1 MDKKKKIENNKNVN
15 NSLILNIYLGSY
27 EGILYVFFINIIT
40 KNIENKFSF
49 STSQNAIR
57 TIYHHNKIL
66 FVSGTDE
73 VIHIYDIY
81 NKKSEGDLVTYSGTI
96 NDIKIC
102 KNYLIAGG
110 DESTIG
116 LWRMSDFNNII
127 NMKGHKS
134 SINSIDIQENGAF
147 CVSCGRDKN
156 IIIFDLMTGIKIGKF
171 ELDYVCNKVELFH
184 KSKYLLCVFD
194 LHIFIFDLLKNSVN
208 KEENIIQKEKF
219 SKKIINAFFIKN
231 KIIIFFV
238 DGEINVF
245 NINFDEK
252 KEFIPF
258 NKENAIKLNIE
269 KPKKENEND
278 LDLRVKFVSI
288 TKTEKIKIL
297 TIVFSNNDVYLYD
310 LNKIIKYEKNNEK
323 KIIKK
328 YTSISNKILGKIT
341 AIDIEFSN
349 KKI

>member
-1 MDKKKKIENNKNVN
+1 MDKKNKKEKNKNIN
-15 NSLILNIYLGSY
+15 NSLLLNIYLGSY
-27 EGILYVFFINIIT
+27 EGIIYVFFINLQN

-57 TIYHHNKIL
+57 TIYHYNKIL

-127 NMKGHKS
+127 NMKGHKNAV
-134 SINSIDIQENGAF
+134 NSIDTQENGAF

-184 KSKYLLCVFD
+184 KSKYLLAVFD

-208 KEENIIQKEKF
+208 KEDNIIQKENF
-219 SKKIINAFFIKN
+219 NKKIINAYFIKN
-231 KIIIFFV
+231 KLIIFFF

-245 NINFDEK
+245 NINFNEK

-258 NKENAIKLNIE
+258 KKEDIIKLNIE

-278 LDLRVKFVSI
+278 LDLRVKFTSI

-297 TIVFSNNDVYLYD
+297 SIVFSNNDVYIYD
-310 LNKIIKYEKNNEK
+310 LNKIIKNEKNIEK
-323 KIIKK
+323 KTIKK

-341 AIDIEFSN
+341 AIDIEFS
-349 KKI
+349 KIKL